1 MSRMHWSLRYVLAV
15 GAVAAGLLLRLAL
28 AAWVGPG
35 LPTYITFYP
44 PVMVAA
50 LLGGLG
56 PGLLAT
62 ALCALAADYW
72 LLEPAPGFGISSL
85 RDAVGQGLFACMGV
99 FISTVVHLYQRA
111 RLKAAAYD
119 QEVALRETRRE
130 KEFLA
135 DLLEHAAQ
143 PFAVGYPDGRIGRL
157 NRAYEELTGYSAAEL
172 RALDWSTTLT
182 PPEWRELER
191 QKLDELHRT
200 GQPVRYEKEYVRKDG
215 SRVPVELLVHL
226 VCDETGKPE
235 YLYSFVTDIT
245 ERRRAAQA
253 EEARQEALLARQ
265 AEEAQRLISAYNR
278 SLLEASLDPLVTID
292 AAGKITDVNAATEKV
307 TGCARQDLIGTDF
320 SSYFTEPEKARAGYQ
335 QVFREGAVQDYA
347 LEIRHRDGHH
357 TPVLYN
363 ASVYRDAEGATR
375 GVFAAARDITE
386 RRRVE
391 EELHRLNEE
400 LELRVAA
407 RTADLAA
414 SNKELEAFAY
424 SVSHDLRGPLRAMDG
439 FSQAL
444 LEDYADK
451 LDAAG
456 QDHLRRVR
464 VASQRMGDLI
474 DGLLGLSR
482 TTRSE
487 MHRTAV
493 DLSALAEGVALELRK
508 TEPARNV
515 NFVIVLRLRV
525 SADANLLRIVLENLL
540 GNAWKFTSKHPQT
553 RIEVGA
559 LQRDGETVYFVRD
572 DGAGF
577 DMAYVNNLF
586 GVFRRLH
593 SMTEFEGTGV
603 GLATVQRIV
612 HRHGGQVW
620 AEGQVEQGA
629 TFYFT
634 LPVEPR

>member
-245 ERRRAAQA
+245 ERRR
-253 EEARQEALLARQ
+253 
-265 AEEAQRLISAYNR
+265 
-278 SLLEASLDPLVTID
+278 
-292 AAGKITDVNAATEKV
+292 
-307 TGCARQDLIGTDF
+307 
-320 SSYFTEPEKARAGYQ
+320 
-335 QVFREGAVQDYA
+335 
-347 LEIRHRDGHH
+347 
-357 TPVLYN
+357 
-363 ASVYRDAEGATR
+363 
-375 GVFAAARDITE
+375 
-386 RRRVE
+386 RRR
-391 EELHRLNEE
+391 R
-400 LELRVAA
+400 
-407 RTADLAA
+407 
-414 SNKELEAFAY
+414 
-424 SVSHDLRGPLRAMDG
+424 RG
-439 FSQAL
+439 
-444 LEDYADK
+444 
-451 LDAAG
+451 
-456 QDHLRRVR
+456 RRPC
-464 VASQRMGDLI
+464 S
-474 DGLLGLSR
+474 LGR
-482 TTRSE
+482 RRKRS
-487 MHRTAV
+487 
-493 DLSALAEGVALELRK
+493 G
-508 TEPARNV
+508 
-515 NFVIVLRLRV
+515 
-525 SADANLLRIVLENLL
+525 
-540 GNAWKFTSKHPQT
+540 
-553 RIEVGA
+553 
-559 LQRDGETVYFVRD
+559 
-572 DGAGF
+572 
-577 DMAYVNNLF
+577 
-586 GVFRRLH
+586 
-593 SMTEFEGTGV
+593 
-603 GLATVQRIV
+603 
-612 HRHGGQVW
+612 
-620 AEGQVEQGA
+620 
-629 TFYFT
+629 
-634 LPVEPR
+634 